1 MNRMRCRSSDGAT
14 WTVSARGN
22 RAITHRLWVKTAQVT
37 VRCRLANPLARRGR
51 PKKRFLKIPIRPS
64 VCARRVWAAAN
75 CSSWSRCCRLSGE
88 RGGRSRCGCPVLPG
102 GCGWPHC
109 QNPGPPYGDQVAELL
124 HPLPKGGLLFPRL
137 AQMHEKHRAR
147 EFRRRCTG
155 LGINGVTL
163 HSYRYA

>member
-88 RGGRSRCGCPVLPG
+88 RGADPVVDAPCFQEAAVGRTVKTPVRPMATKWPNYYTLCRKAACCFP
-102 GCGWPHC
+102 GWPKC
-109 QNPGPPYGDQVAELL
+109 MRNTGPGSFDAG
-124 HPLPKGGLLFPRL
+124 
-137 AQMHEKHRAR
+137 AR
-147 EFRRRCTG
+147 VWASTE
-155 LGINGVTL
+155 
-163 HSYRYA
+163 